1 MGNISLHKRL
11 IVRQNKNEEICNPV
25 FLTHLSSDTISFR
38 QLLSVSKKEK
48 NQTVVKDAGV
58 LMSRC
63 SGPQWLIRQFVDRE
77 KPYRMMQ
84 FHVTFAAGEAV
95 KMSLEDGQGAENGHF
110 YMLYAE
116 YLMFE
121 RRF

>member
-1 MGNISLHKRL
+1 LK
-11 IVRQNKNEEICNPV
+11 
-25 FLTHLSSDTISFR
+25 
-38 QLLSVSKKEK
+38 
-48 NQTVVKDAGV
+48 
-58 LMSRC
+58 
-63 SGPQWLIRQFVDRE
+63 RQFVGGE
-77 KPYRMMQ
+77 NPYRMMQ

-110 YMLYAE
+110 YRLYAE